1 MHPPHVFVPELFFRH
16 FKVPAYIFDVSIAD
30 VNVTFHLAALAAG
43 FAFEILIELSSFN
56 FLHKQQILLN
66 DIIHNITGRI

>member
-1 MHPPHVFVPELFFRH
+1 MHPPHIFIPELLFRH

-30 VNVTFHLAALAAG
+30 VNVAFHPAAPAAG
-43 FAFEILIELSSFN
+43 FAFEISVEFSSFN
-56 FLHKQQILLN
+56 FLHEPQILLN